1 MSLFERVKNK
11 RYDLQEKKKFDP
23 SELIKA
29 IQRRSDL
36 DAAKDF
42 QKDVGKD
49 ITPELK
55 GDLKT
60 YQQPLGGEFAKG
72 KKERKKRSDSG
83 QTRGKRNVKGSDNPD
98 QTDIFNQNKTK
109 ENKFKTRTD
118 KALSNRDEFIKARKT
133 YTDSKTGIGP
143 GKPTEKG
150 IIDYIAKARDK
161 RQGTN
166 ANTKAN
172 RRAAEIIAQSSGSE
186 YSDKIKNKYETDKSM
201 VRKRRSD
208 AASYDQIKAKIDKE
222 NPVIKGKTGGNIPDT
237 PKNRRSM
244 IPSDGGK
251 EGQARI
257 EKELELNKK
266 TNTNKP
272 KNNIPPTDKNEIGRR
287 RTAQDN
293 LRRNVYRD
301 LDPDGGELQGKPT
314 TDTSTKNRLNKNQS
328 FINRTKQNRELQR
341 QSRRNQRTTTTNVRK
356 NQGLS
361 DFEKGQIEFDRVLD
375 KSKNK
380 RQIVVNPNKTQQNRE
395 TQKLFRQTNR
405 NRTVSDVRTSP
416 KTEVIRKPKVERDIK
431 SFIDKTKQKRELQR
445 QSRLNQRTRTASDV
459 RKNPGLSNYDKA
471 QLEFDKNLE
480 KIKKKIK
487 VDKSSTSGIFDFSGE
502 LKRRQAQQKIKF
514 DKFMTK
520 IKGFKTPKVK
530 PVKTG
535 RFARIP
541 KLISKTKAIPKPI
554 RVAALAL
561 GTAGAIVGANQLTN
575 TKQKNKDVKPKV
587 VPFTTARKDLVPVT
601 SKLYL
606 GSGNKGGFYKPVKSG
621 LATEKL
627 PNIASAK
634 K

>member
-487 VDKSSTSGIFDFSGE
+487 VDKSSTSGIYDFAGD
-502 LKRRQAQQKIKF
+502 LK
-514 DKFMTK
+514 
-520 IKGFKTPKVK
+520 
-530 PVKTG
+530 
-535 RFARIP
+535 
-541 KLISKTKAIPKPI
+541 
-554 RVAALAL
+554 
-561 GTAGAIVGANQLTN
+561 
-575 TKQKNKDVKPKV
+575 KQ
-587 VPFTTARKDLVPVT
+587 
-601 SKLYL
+601 
-606 GSGNKGGFYKPVKSG
+606 
-621 LATEKL
+621 
-627 PNIASAK
+627 
-634 K
+634 